1 MADND
6 YNIIK
11 PVESLHNIGGLAP
24 VNCRQERK
32 RKHSLHEHS
41 KEKSGQKPNGSANR
55 QDISKKLAEDEA
67 EQRSI
72 DYCA

>member
-11 PVESLHNIGGLAP
+11 PVEGLHNIGGLTP
-24 VNCRQERK
+24 VNRRQERK
-32 RKHSLHEHS
+32 RKHNLHEQS
-41 KEKSGQKPNGSANR
+41 KEESGQKPNG
-55 QDISKKLAEDEA
+55 KELAEDQA
-67 EQRSI
+67 EQQSI

>member
-1 MADND
+1 MMADND

-11 PVESLHNIGGLAP
+11 PVDGLHNIGGLAP
-24 VNCRQERK
+24 VNRRQERK
-32 RKHSLHEHS
+32 RKHS